1 MDFGC
6 YGANLMTWL
15 MDNRKPLSVVS
26 AFQTIKPDQYEEDP
40 QSSLQNNLIV
50 MEILDAAKESAKTGK
65 VIYLK

>member
-1 MDFGC
+1 
-6 YGANLMTWL
+6 
-15 MDNRKPLSVVS
+15 VVRGS
-26 AFQTIKPDQYEEDP
+26 AEEDP